1 MGIQRLSISEL
12 SNGKNI
18 DLLKTIVS
26 ASSNPNSIVLDCFCG
41 SGTTL
46 QAAQEL
52 GRKWIGI
59 DQSDEAIRITQERL
73 KNIPSSLFMN
83 NVDFEY
89 LEAQEYVPQKTS
101 LKTKPLSTSKIK
113 EKKEN
118 VLVRENLATI

>member
-1 MGIQRLSISEL
+1 LGIQRLSISEL

-41 SGTTL
+41 SGTIL

>member
-41 SGTTL
+41 SGTIL

>member
-1 MGIQRLSISEL
+1 LGIQRLSISEL

-26 ASSNPNSIVLDCFCG
+26 ASSNQDSIVLDCFCG